1 MRRRIGLLCVLGIFI
16 FSGCKQK
23 TAAVLEKPDDSVQV
37 VESNVVSE
45 SELEDYEDT
54 EPTLED
60 PGMTELPDN
69 TVVDETE
76 SYSGEQL
83 QQILSDVR
91 TVLQDYTAT
100 IFTID
105 KGTKD
110 YTSKLKEFYGT
121 SEAFSTS
128 DIEKLP
134 NIYETLYE
142 DGTVS
147 TPETFTVK
155 SLTMNTDTA
164 LPSARVIAVLH
175 ADFQN
180 QTVKNQKCIITCA
193 FDLLQEEET
202 WKLLSTEIPSVYADT
217 DDFQTGYRKGSSGK
231 IIDMTGEKLYTY
243 SL

>member
-1 MRRRIGLLCVLGIFI
+1 MRKRIGLLCVLGIFI

-23 TAAVLEKPDDSVQV
+23 TEAVLEKPDDSVQV

-91 TVLQDYTAT
+91 TVLQDYTTT

-193 FDLLQEEET
+193 F
-202 WKLLSTEIPSVYADT
+202 V
-217 DDFQTGYRKGSSGK
+217 FYRKRKHGSFYRPRSLPFMQIRMIFRRDIVKEALGK
-231 IIDMTGEKLYTY
+231 
-243 SL
+243 SLI

>member
-1 MRRRIGLLCVLGIFI
+1 MKKRMGLLCVLGIFI

-23 TAAVLEKPDDSVQV
+23 TEAVLEKPDDSVQV

-76 SYSGEQL
+76 SYSREQL

-105 KGTKD
+105 KGTKN

-121 SEAFSTS
+121 SEVFSTS

-134 NIYETLYE
+134 NIYEL
-142 DGTVS
+142 
-147 TPETFTVK
+147 
-155 SLTMNTDTA
+155 SL
-164 LPSARVIAVLH
+164 IH
-175 ADFQN
+175 
-180 QTVKNQKCIITCA
+180 I
-193 FDLLQEEET
+193 
-202 WKLLSTEIPSVYADT
+202 
-217 DDFQTGYRKGSSGK
+217 
-231 IIDMTGEKLYTY
+231 
-243 SL
+243 

>member
-1 MRRRIGLLCVLGIFI
+1 MRKRIGLLCVLGIFI

-23 TAAVLEKPDDSVQV
+23 TEAVLEKPDDSVQV

-91 TVLQDYTAT
+91 TVLQNYTAT

-164 LPSARVIAVLH
+164 LPSCESDSCL
-175 ADFQN
+175 
-180 QTVKNQKCIITCA
+180 TCR
-193 FDLLQEEET
+193 FSKSDSKKSEMHHYLC
-202 WKLLSTEIPSVYADT
+202 V
-217 DDFQTGYRKGSSGK
+217 
-231 IIDMTGEKLYTY
+231 
-243 SL
+243 

>member
-1 MRRRIGLLCVLGIFI
+1 MRKRIGVLCMLGVFI
-16 FSGCKQK
+16 FSGCKQE
-23 TAAVLEKPDDSVQV
+23 TEAVLEKPDDSVQV

-45 SELEDYEDT
+45 SDLEDYEDT

-69 TVVDETE
+69 TVVDETG
-76 SYSGEQL
+76 SYSEEQL

-91 TVLQDYTAT
+91 AVLQEYTAT

-105 KGTKD
+105 TDTKD

-121 SEAFSTS
+121 SDAFATS
-128 DIEKLP
+128 DSAKLP
-134 NIYETLYE
+134 NIYETLHE
-142 DGTVS
+142 EGTLS
-147 TPETFTVK
+147 TPETFTIK
-155 SLTMNTDTA
+155 SLTMNTDTN
-164 LPSARVIAVLH
+164 LPSARVIAILH

-180 QTVKNQKCIITCA
+180 QSVKKQKCIITCA

-243 SL
+243 SF